1 MSKQETKI
9 VHIDCAATV
18 DRLRYTDTPSRTWT
32 AEDEARRIVKAGSN
46 YSDVAEVM
54 LGLLCELEKARGNYP
69 HVRVSLGK
77 QESVLPV
84 APVPPTTRTV

>member
-1 MSKQETKI
+1 MSTQETKI
-9 VHIDCAATV
+9 VHIDCTPTV

-32 AEDEARRIVKAGSN
+32 AEDEARRIVKAGCN

-69 HVRVSLGK
+69 HVRVKEGYQQIKS
-77 QESVLPV
+77 
-84 APVPPTTRTV
+84 PTQP